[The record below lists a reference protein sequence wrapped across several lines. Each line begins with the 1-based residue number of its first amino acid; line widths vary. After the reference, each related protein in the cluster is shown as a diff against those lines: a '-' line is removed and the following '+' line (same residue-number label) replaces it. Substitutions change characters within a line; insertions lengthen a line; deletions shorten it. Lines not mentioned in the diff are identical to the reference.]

1 LFGQKRVMA
10 MIAVHF
16 AIFGLYA
23 GGANCIGKFAY
34 RRRREEPVGANAH
47 KVQTRANPSEG
58 LLGEAWPCS
67 GSRFPWF
74 AKWQIGVGVEAI
86 DKATSLVVEI
96 AADYRTGRQSVR
108 HPGRRDRADL
118 RRCDWGCGRTARR
131 RAAPTCNSTWR
142 FAAPGPNH
150 AGLMLGKIMP
160 VCPLR
165 ILLDRGALQ
174 VIQGDTHGRE
184 RSYSDDGS
192 ALDTLRL
199 EDCPFQRLHT
209 ADRSA
214 EDKRSFFDSERINE
228 PGLGAHVVANG
239 NQREVGAV
247 GASRFGI
254 EQTRPG

>member
-1 LFGQKRVMA
+1 MA
-10 MIAVHF
+10 VQRIPGFH
-16 AIFGLYA
+16 GSQ
-23 GGANCIGKFAY
+23 NGK
-34 RRRREEPVGANAH
+34 
-47 KVQTRANPSEG
+47 
-58 LLGEAWPCS
+58 
-67 GSRFPWF
+67 
-74 AKWQIGVGVEAI
+74 IGVGVEAI

-96 AADYRTGRQSVR
+96 AADIEPAGNQSATLVVE
-108 HPGRRDRADL
+108 
-118 RRCDWGCGRTARR
+118 TARIFAVAIGVAAEPLVEER
-131 RAAPTCNSTWR
+131 RRLVTQHGDLPRQGQTTL
-142 FAAPGPNH
+142 
-150 AGLMLGKIMP
+150 GLMLGKIMP

-214 EDKRSFFDSERINE
+214 EDKAELFDSERINE

-239 NQREVGAV
+239 NQREVGTV

-254 EQTRPG
+254 ERTRPG